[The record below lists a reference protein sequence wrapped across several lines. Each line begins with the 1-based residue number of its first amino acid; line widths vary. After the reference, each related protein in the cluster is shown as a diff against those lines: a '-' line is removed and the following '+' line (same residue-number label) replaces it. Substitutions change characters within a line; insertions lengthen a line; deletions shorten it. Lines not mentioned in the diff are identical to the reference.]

1 MAREL
6 QLFESNIVVTFTNP
20 QERVTAAI
28 NRETPPPPHNETLC
42 VVAMCVCNQ
51 IPIYWRNISTS
62 ERSEAIFVLPQPSAR
77 AKSRAANPRV
87 LSEIS
92 IARRLGVWMIPR
104 FGRIRMQAIGFA
116 GMAVGMLMLLATVGL
131 TNSRLHS
138 PLVFVEF
145 ILFNLLIERR
155 S

>member
-28 NRETPPPPHNETLC
+28 NRETPPPPHNETLSI
-42 VVAMCVCNQ
+42 VAMCVCNQ

-92 IARRLGVWMIPR
+92 IARRLEVWMIPR
-104 FGRIRMQAIGFA
+104 FGRIRMQPIGFA

-138 PLVFVEF
+138 PL
-145 ILFNLLIERR
+145 
-155 S
+155 

>member
-1 MAREL
+1 
-6 QLFESNIVVTFTNP
+6 
-20 QERVTAAI
+20 
-28 NRETPPPPHNETLC
+28 
-42 VVAMCVCNQ
+42 MCVCNQ

-138 PLVFVEF
+138 PLVFVGF
-145 ILFNLLIERR
+145 ILFNLLMNAGSNSTTVYAGPNIVADTVAWDNWWIRR
-155 S
+155 WRCQTRCDLGRFPPTNL

>member
-1 MAREL
+1 
-6 QLFESNIVVTFTNP
+6 
-20 QERVTAAI
+20 
-28 NRETPPPPHNETLC
+28 
-42 VVAMCVCNQ
+42 MCVCNQ

-77 AKSRAANPRV
+77 TKSRAANPRV

-116 GMAVGMLMLLATVGL
+116 GMAD
-131 TNSRLHS
+131 
-138 PLVFVEF
+138 
-145 ILFNLLIERR
+145 ERR
-155 S
+155 SYFDHGYAGPNIVADTIAWD